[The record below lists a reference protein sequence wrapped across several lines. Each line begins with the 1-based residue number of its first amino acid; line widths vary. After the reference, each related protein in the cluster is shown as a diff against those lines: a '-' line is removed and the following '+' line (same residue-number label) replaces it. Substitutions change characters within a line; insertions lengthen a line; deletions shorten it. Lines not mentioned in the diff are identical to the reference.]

1 MYDYISGTITDIN
14 PAQVVIDN
22 HGIGYAVQISLQTYD
37 RLRESTEAKLFIWH
51 LVREDEEA
59 LFGFFD
65 KEERRIFTLLIGVSG
80 VGPNTARVMLS
91 SLSADEVK
99 TAVCTGD
106 VGKIKGVKGIGLKT
120 AQKII
125 IELKDKISKTSM
137 ESEIPGLSNSSE
149 QRGEAVTALITL
161 GFSKQAV
168 EKVLDVILK
177 KEPGCSLEEMI
188 KKALKML

>member
-51 LVREDEEA
+51 LVREDDEA

-125 IELKDKISKTSM
+125 IELKDKIAKTSM

>member
-51 LVREDEEA
+51 LVREDDEA

>member
-1 MYDYISGTITDIN
+1 MYDYISGTIAEIN
-14 PAQVVIDN
+14 PASVVLDC
-22 HGIGYAVQISLQTYD
+22 HGIGYNIQISLQTYD
-37 RLRESTEAKLFIWH
+37 RLREAKDAKLFIWH

-99 TAVCTGD
+99 TAVITGD

-125 IELKDKISKTSM
+125 IELKDKVSKISS
-137 ESEIPGLSNSSE
+137 ENEIPGFTNASDLKI
-149 QRGEAVTALITL
+149 EAATALITL
-161 GFSKQAV
+161 GFSKQSV
-168 EKVLDVILK
+168 EKVLNSILK
-177 KEPGCSLEEMI
+177 KEPGCSLEDMI